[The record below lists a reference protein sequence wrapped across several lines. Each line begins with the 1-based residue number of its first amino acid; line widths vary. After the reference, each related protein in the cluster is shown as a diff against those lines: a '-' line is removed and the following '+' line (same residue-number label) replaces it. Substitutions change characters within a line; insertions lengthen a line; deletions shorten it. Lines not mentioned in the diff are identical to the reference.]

1 MQCCGVEKGWGWGG
15 GGAGERGAPATLAPC
30 GELAGAVS
38 APAMTCHAERVP
50 RNEHVATLPAVCL
63 AYHPPMCH
71 SPLPPTCTPAQVQL
85 VRLRVLSSLRQGDV
99 AQRAQHAQS
108 SELHVEFEAAVRLRL
123 RHAASGHLYGGEPGD
138 AAAAASAS
146 AAAAAGSPQQQH
158 LHQAAAAGGAGA
170 AAAAAAADGSTSQGA
185 EMDPEEYC
193 RRSRRF
199 VNDDRVRDR
208 VSSQLAG
215 LRRRASMRQEFE

>member
-1 MQCCGVEKGWGWGG
+1 MRWGGEGVGLGRGWGERRPCYPCTLWPAGRAVNARVMICHAAGVERHTHATTTWPAALLRVGHTILPTPLT
-15 GGAGERGAPATLAPC
+15 PATGLRPC
-30 GELAGAVS
+30 AD
-38 APAMTCHAERVP
+38 
-50 RNEHVATLPAVCL
+50 
-63 AYHPPMCH
+63 
-71 SPLPPTCTPAQVQL
+71 AQVQL
-85 VRLRVLSSLRQGDV
+85 VRLRALSSLRQGD
-99 AQRAQHAQS
+99 AEQRARHAQHAQGA
-108 SELHVEFEAAVRLRL
+108 ELHVEFEAAVRWRQQ
-123 RHAASGHLYGGEPGD
+123 HAASSGHLYGGEPGD
-138 AAAAASAS
+138 AAAA
-146 AAAAAGSPQQQH
+146 GSSQQQH

-170 AAAAAAADGSTSQGA
+170 AAAAAADGSTSQGP